1 MPKQPP
7 KMVHVQGPYVHL
19 RKVSQRFNA
28 AHLRFM
34 IICMAM
40 PMQQGQ
46 WNGNNQMQWQ
56 QQPQQGATGAWDA
69 RQGHQAG
76 LGSGPGPGFN
86 LGCGATSQAGEF

>member
-1 MPKQPP
+1 
-7 KMVHVQGPYVHL
+7 
-19 RKVSQRFNA
+19 
-28 AHLRFM
+28 M
-34 IICMAM
+34 IMAM

-76 LGSGPGPGFN
+76 AGLRPWSWELGVRFN
-86 LGCGATSQAGEF
+86 ISNWGILIEFP